1 MVSTINQMLLTAVR
15 AKCKSSFPAVSL
27 MVRITLWRQ
36 AKKNWITPY
45 QGGFFWVARVDGAL
59 LRLLVSHL
67 YGPGLNL
74 EGESICGLRLL
85 LAINQIK

>member
-1 MVSTINQMLLTAVR
+1 MVSTTNQMLLTAVR
-15 AKCKSSFPAVSL
+15 SKCKSSLPAVSL

-36 AKKNWITPY
+36 AKRLNYPY

-59 LRLLVSHL
+59 LRLLVSHQ
-67 YGPGLNL
+67 YAPGLNL

-85 LAINQIK
+85 LAIDQIK

>member
-15 AKCKSSFPAVSL
+15 SKCKSSLPAVSL

-36 AKKNWITPY
+36 AKRLNYPY
-45 QGGFFWVARVDGAL
+45 QGGFFRVARVDGAL
-59 LRLLVSHL
+59 LRLLVSHQ

-85 LAINQIK
+85 LAIDQIK

>member
-36 AKKNWITPY
+36 AKKTELPLTKAGSFGQ
-45 QGGFFWVARVDGAL
+45 QGWMGHCRDFLSPTYMAPV
-59 LRLLVSHL
+59 
-67 YGPGLNL
+67 
-74 EGESICGLRLL
+74 
-85 LAINQIK
+85 